1 MVVRH
6 NLLTGPC
13 EVHDLVEFI
22 ELRIS

>member
-6 NLLTGPC
+6 NLLSGC
-13 EVHDLVEFI
+13 ADAQANEFI